1 MYSEVFDAT
10 FKIFFRYSTNMAKV
24 AKAAASNI
32 SIICCTNLKDNLTKT
47 PAGGG
52 HRNHYLWH
60 PVLADSR
67 YVVTVCC
74 LSEISARLIN
84 TATDT
89 IRRRQCQLT
98 HTHTHPLNSHLSGTT
113 QVSRYQKGKTNMDFT
128 EARDSEWQCNPLGH
142 MQVCTSLQS
151 DNNASTIYH
160 SPCQ

>member
-1 MYSEVFDAT
+1 MPHL
-10 FKIFFRYSTNMAKV
+10 KFFRYSTNMAKV
-24 AKAAASNI
+24 AKAAACNI
-32 SIICCTNLKDNLTKT
+32 SIICSTNLKDNLTKT

-89 IRRRQCQLT
+89 IRRRQRQLT
-98 HTHTHPLNSHLSGTT
+98 HTHTHTPVKQPFVRDYPGE
-113 QVSRYQKGKTNMDFT
+113 QVPER
-128 EARDSEWQCNPLGH
+128 
-142 MQVCTSLQS
+142 
-151 DNNASTIYH
+151 
-160 SPCQ
+160 